1 MNLHNGHKVVR
12 IDDEETLKKENIS
25 INDYIKDF
33 DIYTQEITNIK
44 DKIESEIKKINISY
58 ENVDKEV
65 TKSFKLKHEQLIKEE
80 KDMKDK
86 LQTEVTKIKSK
97 LEEYLTLINDL
108 IRNNEK
114 INKGIKKLNE
124 DEENKNIQMLKNL
137 TYISKINK
145 NKKGMNKISQI
156 LMKSLKLNYIEDNI
170 KYEQYFFNGLPFP
183 KDIQID
189 EIKINSFK
197 ISWKIDDL
205 NILDIDK
212 NKIKYKVEIRK
223 ENEEFKQICESNDLN
238 CNIDKLIPDT
248 NYEIRICTVYN
259 NINSKWSEIKKI
271 KTNFDS
277 IILNE
282 TKRCGEFLNKIYEW
296 TGGKNMELLYRGT
309 KDGMSAD
316 SFHNKCDNKGPT
328 INLFKHEKGYIFG
341 GYSSIDWQGSG
352 GSKSAPDSFLFTL
365 TNIYELEPTKFPNSD
380 SNYSIYYN
388 SSYGPTFGGGH
399 DIAIEFPSSLRTNFP
414 HSYKDVLGKR
424 KSIFTGDYNNNNNS
438 SYQYFKLKEIEVFK
452 LIK

>member
-1 MNLHNGHKVVR
+1 
-12 IDDEETLKKENIS
+12 LKKENIS

-33 DIYTQEITNIK
+33 DICTQDITNIK
-44 DKIESEIKKINISY
+44 DTIENEIKKINISY
-58 ENVDKEV
+58 ESVDKEV

-97 LEEYLTLINDL
+97 LEEYLSLINDL

-124 DEENKNIQMLKNL
+124 DDENKNIQMLKKL

-145 NKKGMNKISQI
+145 NKKEMNKISKI

-170 KYEQYFFNGLPFP
+170 KYEEYFLNGFPFP

-189 EIKINSFK
+189 TKVNSLK

-223 ENEEFKQICESNDLN
+223 ENEKFKEVCESKDLN
-238 CNIDKLIPDT
+238 CNIYKLNPDT
-248 NYEIRICTVYN
+248 NYEIRVCTIYN
-259 NINSKWSEIKKI
+259 NINSKWSEIKKVN
-271 KTNFDS
+271 TNFFS
-277 IILNE
+277 IILNK
-282 TKRCGEFLNKIYEW
+282 TKRCDEFLNKIYEW

-309 KDGMSAD
+309 RDGMSAD

-328 INLFKHEKGYIFG
+328 ISLFKHEKGYIFG
-341 GYSSIDWQGSG
+341 GYSSTDWQSSYGY
-352 GSKSAPDSFLFTL
+352 KSAPDSFLFTL
-365 TNIYELEPTKFPNSD
+365 TNIYKLAPTKFPNSD
-380 SNYSIYYN
+380 SNNSIW
-388 SSYGPTFGGGH
+388 
-399 DIAIEFPSSLRTNFP
+399 I
-414 HSYKDVLGKR
+414 VLDMVQLLAMVM
-424 KSIFTGDYNNNNNS
+424 IY
-438 SYQYFKLKEIEVFK
+438 V
-452 LIK
+452 

>member
-1 MNLHNGHKVVR
+1 LNLHNGHKVVR

-44 DKIESEIKKINISY
+44 DKIENEIKKINISY

-97 LEEYLTLINDL
+97 LEEYLSLINDL

-124 DEENKNIQMLKNL
+124 DDENKNIQMLKNL

-170 KYEQYFFNGLPFP
+170 KYEKYYFNGFPFP

-205 NILDIDK
+205 NILGLDK

-223 ENEEFKQICESNDLN
+223 ENEEFKQVCESNDLN
-238 CNIDKLIPDT
+238 FNIDKLNPDT

-259 NINSKWSEIKKI
+259 NINSKWSEIKKV
-271 KTNFDS
+271 KTNQFDS

-282 TKRCGEFLNKIYEW
+282 TKRCDEFLNKIYEW

-309 KDGMSAD
+309 RDGMSAD

-341 GYSSIDWQGSG
+341 GYSSINWQSIG
-352 GSKSAPDSFLFTL
+352 GYKSAPDSSLFTL
-365 TNIYELEPTKFPNSD
+365 TNIYELSPTKFPNSN
-380 SNYSIYYN
+380 SNYSIYCN
-388 SSYGPTFGGGH
+388 SKYGPTFGNGH
-399 DIAIEFPSSLRTNFP
+399 DICIEFPSSYKAYFP
-414 HSYKDVLGKR
+414 YSYKDVLGKGM
-424 KSIFTGDYNNNNNS
+424 SIFTGDNNNND
-438 SYQYFKLKEIEVFK
+438 SYQYFNLKEIEVFK